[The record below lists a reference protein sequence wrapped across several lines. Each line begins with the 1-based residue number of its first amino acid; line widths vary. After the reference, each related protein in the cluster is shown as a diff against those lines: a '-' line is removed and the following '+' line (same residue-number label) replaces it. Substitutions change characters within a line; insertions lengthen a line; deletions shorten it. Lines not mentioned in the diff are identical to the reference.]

1 MPKAL
6 IIYASRTGDTKAIA
20 ELIAEGL
27 RFSMIEVTVADVG
40 DIKQVEDLTGYDIYV
55 FGSSTYHGEMVERM
69 KTMLFLAERA
79 ELQGKVAGAF
89 GAYGWSGEAA
99 ERIYDTMKNIFKME
113 MVSTPLMLRSATLE
127 GGVKVAQD
135 YGRELGSK
143 ME

>member
-1 MPKAL
+1 MEKAL

-27 RFSMIEVTVADVG
+27 RFSMIEVTVTDVG
-40 DIKQVEDLTGYDIYV
+40 DIRKVEDLTGYDIYV

-79 ELQGKVAGAF
+79 ELKGKIAGAF

-99 ERIYDTMKNIFKME
+99 ERIYDTMKNIFEME

-127 GGVKVAQD
+127 GGVKAAQD
-135 YGRELGSK
+135 YGRELASK